1 MLFDDSDIK
10 IVGDKPSETV
20 KKNIANKSGDEINE
34 ERIIAAKNL
43 GKSIAQIY
51 VEAVNSALFED
62 DEAAFDPQ
70 MLINRQIL
78 LGFTVS
84 VSLDEFCV
92 NDTVSGIA
100 EKSFLDEVKKIS
112 DEIYEN
118 CSDTGSF
125 SFYYLAYRRKTEVDR
140 RIGQTFAML
149 CSHDGDSIYQEL
161 GEALY
166 CWFISVVKK
175 EIKKAN
181 LLK

>member
-1 MLFDDSDIK
+1 MLFDDSDVK

-20 KKNIANKSGDEINE
+20 KKNRNENVGDTVTDEM
-34 ERIIAAKNL
+34 AAGAKML
-43 GKSIAQIY
+43 GSAVASAYIG
-51 VEAVNSALFED
+51 AVNTALSDD
-62 DEAAFDPQ
+62 DETDPQ

-78 LGFTVS
+78 LCFTVS
-84 VSLDEFCV
+84 VTLDEFCV
-92 NDTVSGIA
+92 NDSVAGIA
-100 EKSFLDEVKKIS
+100 EKSFLDELRKMS
-112 DEIYEN
+112 PEIHEN
-118 CSDTGSF
+118 CSDTGAF

-175 EIKKAN
+175 EIKKAG